1 MSASAGFS
9 AGPDSVRRRA
19 IAWVKRKSMLLRT
32 SGGRSTGPAVRRSPR
47 WTRRF
52 ARTRS
57 VGHRFTTR
65 DATRATNSGILH
77 QAMFFGSWRDHRTLR
92 AVSSTLRRVARPLV
106 RPVGMGR
113 VARRAARLSNTSR
126 SPRQGHSEGT
136 QAAHPKR
143 FAQPPCL
150 GRAAGMER
158 SHGRSRL
165 RFPRG
170 ADRRQRTGCR
180 TTRRDSLGFCGTGH
194 DEVRG

>member
-1 MSASAGFS
+1 MSASAGSS

-19 IAWVKRKSMLLRT
+19 IAWVSIARPCYCEPRASVT
-32 SGGRSTGPAVRRSPR
+32 PARRSPR

-57 VGHRFTTR
+57 VGHRFATR
-65 DATRATNSGILH
+65 DATKETNGGKLH
-77 QAMFFGSWRDHRTLR
+77 QAMFFDSLRNHRTLST
-92 AVSSTLRRVARPLV
+92 VSSTLRRVARPLV

-126 SPRQGHSEGT
+126 SPRQGHREGT
-136 QAAHPKR
+136 QAAHAKR

-158 SHGRSRL
+158 SYGRSRL
-165 RFPRG
+165 RFPCG
-170 ADRRQRTGCR
+170 VDRRQRTGCR
-180 TTRRDSLGFCGTGH
+180 TTRRDSLGFCGTGN